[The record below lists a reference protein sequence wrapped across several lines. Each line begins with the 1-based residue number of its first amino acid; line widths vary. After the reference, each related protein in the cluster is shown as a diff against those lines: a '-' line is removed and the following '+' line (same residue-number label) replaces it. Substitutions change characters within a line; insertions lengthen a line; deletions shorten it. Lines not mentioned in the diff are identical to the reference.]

1 VRVPKHQHK
10 LIIGAGGK
18 TIREIIKETGAKI
31 KIPPGDDDDEEVV
44 IEGSPEAVYQ
54 AAERVTKATM
64 FQERVRDTLIPS
76 LWCAVLTW
84 EWVCACACAWDTGQ
98 RWRWRRKRPRPS
110 EA

>member
-1 VRVPKHQHK
+1 MKVPKHQHK

-18 TIREIIKETGAKI
+18 TIREIIKDTGAKI

-44 IEGSPEAVYQ
+44 IEGSPEAVDQ

-64 FQERVRDTLIPS
+64 FQERVRDTHSLRPS
-76 LWCAVLTW
+76 GDAVLTW
-84 EWVCACACAWDTGQ
+84 NGARVVWVTGQ

-110 EA
+110 ET